1 MLAAPVAGV
10 AVERGGRRAAAEGA
24 VVADVDPEP
33 AGVGLALGQHRHR
46 GVVAVQPLGGEHVRG
61 DPVVQRR
68 ERGGAGAD
76 LVGERREAEIDAFAG
91 IALGLAVQRLVLAEL
106 LEEDR
111 RQQVRPGPAP
121 RGRMER
127 RRRLADPL
135 AVPAGELLAHGL
147 DHLPAARD
155 HLQRLGDVLA
165 ELDDPPRAAGLA
177 AGRRRHDHALAR
189 QVRRERLAHR
199 APALPGRRR
208 CDRVPRAPRRRGRP
222 RSRWPRAPRAAVPAA
237 RAAAPCARTASR
249 RAPAAASRSRASA
262 PRSSP
267 RRSPAPPG
275 PARPRP
281 PSLRRPQPAP
291 RRPQGRCARRRSR
304 SARASCPEFIAPRQC
319 VGAKSTGSGQRNHP
333 AADGRQVCRGFRQS
347 MPSSR

>member
-10 AVERGGRRAAAEGA
+10 AVERGGRGAAAEGA

-33 AGVGLALGQHRHR
+33 AGVGLALRQHRHR

-111 RQQVRPGPAP
+111 RQQVRPGPAA
-121 RGRMER
+121 RRRMER

-155 HLQRLGDVLA
+155 HLERLGDVLA

-189 QVRRERLAHR
+189 QVRREGLAHR
-199 APALPGRRR
+199 APTLPGRRR
-208 CDRVPRAPRRRGRP
+208 CRPMHRAPRRRGRP
-222 RSRWPRAPRAAVPAA
+222 RSPWPRAPRAAVPAA

-249 RAPAAASRSRASA
+249 RAPAAASRSRAGA

-275 PARPRP
+275 PARP
-281 PSLRRPQPAP
+281 PA
-291 RRPQGRCARRRSR
+291 AFASAAA
-304 SARASCPEFIAPRQC
+304 ARASAAARAVRRASISLGSGVMSRVYRASPMRWSKID
-319 VGAKSTGSGQRNHP
+319 SSGQRNHP
-333 AADGRQVCRGFRQS
+333 AAEGRQVCRGFRQS